1 MRIQYEKLVVR
12 IHKLID
18 DELEMDTDE
27 GREAFRSMTQALFDV
42 YASNRKVRLD
52 HVQATNQRGAGAPV
66 RDPTRRGPSMVGVV
80 LSREAPGHSSA
91 PTSHGAI

>member
-1 MRIQYEKLVVR
+1 MMRIQYEKLVVR

-42 YASNRKVRLD
+42 YARNRKERLD
-52 HVQATNQRGAGAPV
+52 HVQATNQRGTGAPV
-66 RDPTRRGPSMVGVV
+66 RDLARRGPSVVGMV
-80 LSREAPGHSSA
+80 LSREA
-91 PTSHGAI
+91 T